1 MTLALLRLGA
11 GPRLQLGRGG
21 DTEEARL
28 VRVRLLVPAE
38 KPESGAPGEECR
50 VSWSS
55 SSQ

>member
-1 MTLALLRLGA
+1 MTLALLRLSA